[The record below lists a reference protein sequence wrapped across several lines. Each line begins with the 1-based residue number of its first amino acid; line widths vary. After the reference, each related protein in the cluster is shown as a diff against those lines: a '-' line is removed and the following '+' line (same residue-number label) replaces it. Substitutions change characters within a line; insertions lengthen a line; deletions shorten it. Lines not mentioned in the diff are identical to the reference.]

1 MGTFYAPWA
10 GEGKQICNINRP
22 NPWRRFAD
30 TPMEGKRRGRWVM
43 YLLRGEHGDAG
54 DNRQTSG
61 EWSASCTHRSNSEE
75 PRHAGATRHGGRG
88 EARRGIIPRFS
99 MLSIIE
105 QVQRALGWQPDAAVD
120 TQLAKLEQAL
130 AGTSL
135 PLEDAVPL
143 LAALRSERQGGRSR
157 RWKRPFDLPIL
168 ARRYWARCLHSC
180 CNSSL

>member
-10 GEGKQICNINRP
+10 REGKQICNINRP

-30 TPMEGKRRGRWVM
+30 TPMEGKRRGRGVM

-99 MLSIIE
+99 MLSCCFPGFFGLFMFGLFI
-105 QVQRALGWQPDAAVD
+105 VRAG
-120 TQLAKLEQAL
+120 
-130 AGTSL
+130 
-135 PLEDAVPL
+135 
-143 LAALRSERQGGRSR
+143 
-157 RWKRPFDLPIL
+157 
-168 ARRYWARCLHSC
+168 
-180 CNSSL
+180 